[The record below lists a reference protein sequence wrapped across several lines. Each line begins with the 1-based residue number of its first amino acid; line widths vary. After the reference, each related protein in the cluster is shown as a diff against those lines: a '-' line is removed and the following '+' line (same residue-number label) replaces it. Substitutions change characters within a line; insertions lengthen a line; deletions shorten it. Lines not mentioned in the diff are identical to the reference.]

1 MMKRTLIRAFVAIVL
16 TATVSACGENR
27 KSDSGT
33 DGKLQSKAQINEVE
47 VITLKRED
55 FKRQLLSN
63 GQLRATKKSSL
74 MFGTTG
80 RIERINVRNGQR
92 ISQGTAIA
100 SIERP
105 DLVIA
110 KESAEIAVQKAEL
123 DFTDFLIGQGYHA
136 GDTASVPEELLA
148 TARLKS
154 GLTSAK
160 NSLEKAKYDI
170 SGTVITAPFS
180 GRIADLSLHAFD
192 QYSGTDPLCTIV
204 DDSVLDVEFTVM
216 ESEYSF
222 LSTGLNIIVQP
233 FADLQKSYS
242 GTIIDINPLV
252 DSKGQISVRA
262 QVRNDGSLL
271 DGMNVRVTVERSIK
285 NQLVVPRSAVVI
297 RDNLDVLFT
306 YTDDGKAHWTYVNIL
321 HSNGDSYAVEGN
333 SGRNAVLNEGDRVI
347 ISGNLNLADQSEVVI
362 IGE

>member
-1 MMKRTLIRAFVAIVL
+1 MKRTIIRTFLITTFVAI
-16 TATVSACGENR
+16 SFSCGEHKKNENGD
-27 KSDSGT
+27 DS
-33 DGKLQSKAQINEVE
+33 KLQSSPQINEVE
-47 VITLKRED
+47 VITLKREA

-63 GQLRATKKSSL
+63 GQLHATKKSSL

-80 RIERINVRNGQR
+80 KIERINVRNGQR
-92 ISQGTAIA
+92 INRGATIA
-100 SIERP
+100 SVERP
-105 DLVIA
+105 DLTIA
-110 KESAEIAVQKAEL
+110 KESAEIAIMKAEL
-123 DFTDFLIGQGYHA
+123 DFKDFLIGQGYHVE
-136 GDTASVPEELLA
+136 DTASIPKDILE

-160 NSLEKAKYDI
+160 NSLEKALYDI

-180 GRIADLSLHAFD
+180 GRIADLNFHVYD
-192 QYSGTDPLCTIV
+192 QYTGNDPLCTLV
-204 DDSVLDVEFTVM
+204 DDNILDVEFTIM

-222 LSTGLNIIVQP
+222 ISTGLNIIVQP

-252 DSKGQISVRA
+252 DTKGQISVRA

-271 DGMNVRVTVERSIK
+271 DGMNVRVTVERTIN
-285 NQLVVPRSAVVI
+285 NQFVVPRNAVVI

-321 HSNGDSYAVEGN
+321 HSNGDYYAVEGN
-333 SGRNAVLNEGDRVI
+333 SSRNAVLNEGDLVI
-347 ISGNLNLADQSEVVI
+347 ISGNLNLADKSEVVLK
-362 IGE
+362 EQ